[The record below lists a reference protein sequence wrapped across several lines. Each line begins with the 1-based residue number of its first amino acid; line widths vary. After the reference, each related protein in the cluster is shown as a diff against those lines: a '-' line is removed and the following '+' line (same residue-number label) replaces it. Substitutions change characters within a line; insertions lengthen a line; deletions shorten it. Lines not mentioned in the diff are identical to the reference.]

1 MMELASIC
9 SLGHRLLTA
18 HLPCGA
24 LASTVCTEKW
34 QPANFPDPGVTMS
47 STRATIMFPILA
59 GLMLAG
65 SPLGAQKV
73 ERLDSYEGVA
83 IRILQ
88 SNNAGN
94 VHAVIDPALNKV
106 VGYLEGCAR
115 AHNIFA
121 HPDGLYYYCSNE
133 TENTLDVFD
142 TVTLQLLEQLP
153 LTARPNKAAYNKYNR
168 KIYVGIARAPFVDV
182 FDLDTHEKLGS
193 IPVATG
199 IHNVYVSPDGKWV
212 VAGLNGRSE
221 GSIQVIDAS
230 TDQVV
235 REISLVAPNGVIHR
249 VRPMMFLAAE
259 DGSTDKILAQ
269 GAAVNGVFVIDW
281 ETGETERM
289 LYPPRLPA
297 WKQSAEA
304 NQGAPM
310 HGLEVL
316 PDRSAI
322 WASSRLDSRIYG
334 WSLPDFEFIGGVEV
348 GPAANWLTPTPD
360 SRYMY
365 VAVSGADYTVAVDLQ
380 ELKVVA
386 RMTVGA
392 GPKRIDTAVLP
403 LDRVE
408 NTTTTQGP

>member
-1 MMELASIC
+1 M
-9 SLGHRLLTA
+9 R
-18 HLPCGA
+18 
-24 LASTVCTEKW
+24 STGIYRAYGEVV
-34 QPANFPDPGVTMS
+34 AFNLPDPGVTMH
-47 STRATIMFPILA
+47 STRATVMFPILA
-59 GLMLAG
+59 GLVFAG

-73 ERLDSYEGVA
+73 KRLDSYEGVA
-83 IRILQ
+83 IRMLQ

-94 VHAVIDPALNKV
+94 VHAVIDPALNEV
-106 VGYLEGCAR
+106 VGYIEGCPR
-115 AHNIFA
+115 AHNIFS
-121 HPDGLYYYCSNE
+121 HPDGTYYYCTNE
-133 TENTLDVFD
+133 TESTLDVFD
-142 TVTLQLLEQLP
+142 TVTLQLLEQIP
-153 LTARPNKAAYNKYNR
+153 LTARPNKAAYNEYNR
-168 KIYVGIARAPFVDV
+168 KIYVGIATRPFVDV
-182 FDLDTHEKLGS
+182 FDLDTHEKFES

-212 VAGLNGRSE
+212 VAGLNGRDE

-230 TDQVV
+230 TDEVV
-235 REISLVAPNGVIHR
+235 REISLPGPDGVIHR

-269 GAAVNGVFVIDW
+269 GAAVNGFWVVDW
-281 ETGETERM
+281 ATGETEQII
-289 LYPPRLPA
+289 YPPRLPA

-316 PDRSAI
+316 PDRSAV

-334 WSLPDFEFIGGVEV
+334 WSLPDFEYIGAVEV
-348 GPAANWLTPTPD
+348 GPAANWMTPTPD

-365 VAVSGADYTVAVDLQ
+365 VAVSGADYTVVVDLQ
-380 ELKVVA
+380 ELEVVT

-408 NTTTTQGP
+408 NRD